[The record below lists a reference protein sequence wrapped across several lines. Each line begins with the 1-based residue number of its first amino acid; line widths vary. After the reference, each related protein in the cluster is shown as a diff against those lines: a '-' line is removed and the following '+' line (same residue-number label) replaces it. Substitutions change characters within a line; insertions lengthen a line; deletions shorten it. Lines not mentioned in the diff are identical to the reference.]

1 MNNETQTAVEWFS
14 NKSWKLKIRLE
25 NKEISIG
32 EYAVAYVKLLDEAK
46 EMEREQKGYTE
57 EQAKQIWKA
66 GQEYWKTSGSSI
78 TFEEL
83 IETLIHQREMTREE
97 KLETIVKLF
106 AKSMFYGKWKWETPN
121 ERVITMLM
129 QEVGMYPFKD
139 EDEMISK
146 TLVSEDLYQK
156 ANKEITFN
164 TNEK

>member
-1 MNNETQTAVEWFS
+1 MKQTVVDFLIK
-14 NKSWKLKIRLE
+14 NLHLHNDIYFVTKDKRKIIE
-25 NKEISIG
+25 Q
-32 EYAVAYVKLLDEAK
+32 AK
-46 EMEREQKGYTE
+46 QMEKEQKGYTE

-83 IETLIHQREMTREE
+83 IETFNTNEMTREE

-106 AKSMFYGKWKWETPN
+106 AKIMFYGEWKWETPN

-146 TLVSEDLYQK
+146 TPVSKDLYQK
-156 ANKEITFN
+156 VIKEIN
-164 TNEK
+164 L